1 MGYAQATDMVTRFGQ
16 EELEQ
21 LAPSDTAEEF
31 DQEKVDSALSDAS
44 AEMNTYLG
52 SVYALPLTDPNPY
65 LKTICCDITRFRLW
79 DDAVSEEVRKR
90 YEDAVAWLKKVVK
103 GDVSLGIDNQE
114 EVFYATTSSNAGNR
128 TFTRSSLDDF

>member
-1 MGYAQATDMVTRFGQ
+1 MYAQVTDMQMRFGQ

-21 LAPSDTAEEF
+21 LAPSDTGTV
-31 DQEKVDSALSDAS
+31 DQSKVESALNDAS

-52 SVYALPLTDPNPY
+52 SVYSLPLTDPNPY

-90 YEDAVAWLKKVVK
+90 YEDAIAWLKKVVK
-103 GDVSLGIDNQE
+103 GDVSLGIENQE
-114 EVFYATTSSNAGNR
+114 EVFYATTSTNAGNR

>member
-1 MGYAQATDMVTRFGQ
+1 MYAQATDMVTRFGQ

-21 LAPSDTAEEF
+21 LAPSDTAENF
-31 DQEKVDSALSDAS
+31 DQDKVDSALSDAS

-52 SVYALPLTDPNPY
+52 SVYSLPLTDPNPY

-90 YEDAVAWLKKVVK
+90 YEDAVAWLRKVVK
-103 GDVSLGIDNQE
+103 GDVFLGIENQE
-114 EVFYATTSSNAGNR
+114 ESFYATTS
-128 TFTRSSLDDF
+128 RSSLDREFTRSKLDGF

>member
-1 MGYAQATDMVTRFGQ
+1 MYAQVTDMQMRFGQ

-21 LAPSDTAEEF
+21 LAPSDTGAV
-31 DQEKVDSALSDAS
+31 DQDKVESALNDAS
-44 AEMNTYLG
+44 AEMDTYLG
-52 SVYALPLTDPNPY
+52 SVYTLPLSDPNPY

-103 GDVSLGIDNQE
+103 GDVSLGIENTE
-114 EVFYATTSSNAGNR
+114 EVFHAAMSRSTSDR
-128 TFTRSSLDDF
+128 TFTRNSLDDF

>member
-1 MGYAQATDMVTRFGQ
+1 MYAQVTDMQMRFGQ

-21 LAPSDTAEEF
+21 LAPSDTGAV
-31 DQEKVDSALSDAS
+31 DQGKVESALNDAS
-44 AEMNTYLG
+44 AEMDTYLG
-52 SVYALPLTDPNPY
+52 SVYSLPLADPNSY

-90 YEDAVAWLKKVVK
+90 YEDAIAWLKKVVK
-103 GDVSLGIDNQE
+103 GDVSLGIENQE
-114 EVFYATTSSNAGNR
+114 EVFYATTSTNAGNR

>member
-1 MGYAQATDMVTRFGQ
+1 MVTRFGQ

-21 LAPSDTAEEF
+21 LAPSDTAENF
-31 DQEKVDSALSDAS
+31 DQDKVDSALSDAS

-52 SVYALPLTDPNPY
+52 SVYSLPLTDPNPY

-90 YEDAVAWLKKVVK
+90 YEDAVAWLRKVVK
-103 GDVSLGIDNQE
+103 GDVFLGIENQE
-114 EVFYATTSSNAGNR
+114 ESFYATTS
-128 TFTRSSLDDF
+128 RSSLDREFTRSKLDGF